1 MATTD
6 PLFQVTG
13 LASGIDWG
21 TMIDKVMEQERK
33 ITDIWTAEKEKLEF
47 KKDLYDEFSA
57 NFKT

>member
-1 MATTD
+1 MATTN

-33 ITDIWTAEKEKLEF
+33 VADIWTAEKAVNAITDF
-47 KKDLYDEFSA
+47 IDAYNAAMD
-57 NFKT
+57 

>member
-21 TMIDKVMEQERK
+21 TMIDKVMERNEKITAFGLRERK
-33 ITDIWTAEKEKLEF
+33 AGI
-47 KKDLYDEFSA
+47 KKTYR
-57 NFKT
+57 